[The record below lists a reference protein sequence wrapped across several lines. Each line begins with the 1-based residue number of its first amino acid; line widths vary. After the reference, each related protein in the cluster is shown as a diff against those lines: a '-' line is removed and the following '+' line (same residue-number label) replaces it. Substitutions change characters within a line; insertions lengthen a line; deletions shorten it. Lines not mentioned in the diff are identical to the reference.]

1 MAIRAGKQNIPC
13 ICVTNRTLCRDDFL
27 TRIDHI
33 AKKGV
38 ADAILLRE
46 KDLTEREYLE
56 LAEKVL
62 SICKSHN
69 RRCILH
75 TYYKAA
81 KELGCKEIHLPLPL
95 LQKMREEGAKQWFTT
110 VGTSVHSL
118 KQANLAMHLQ
128 ADYMTAGHIFE
139 TDCKKGLPGRG
150 LSFLSKVVC
159 KSEVPVYGIGGISAD
174 NAGQIMETGAA
185 GVCIMSGFIDCGRLP
200 ICSKC

>member
-1 MAIRAGKQNIPC
+1 MAIHTGKQNIPC

-46 KDLTEREYLE
+46 KDLAEREYLE

-62 SICKSHN
+62 SICKAHN

-95 LQKMREEGAKQWFTT
+95 LQKMREEGEKQWFTT

-185 GVCIMSGFIDCGRLP
+185 GVCIMSGFMLEIMN
-200 ICSKC
+200 

>member
-95 LQKMREEGAKQWFTT
+95 LQKMREEGEKEWFTT

-118 KQANLAMHLQ
+118 KQANIAMHLQ

-159 KSEVPVYGIGGISAD
+159 ESEVPVYGIGGISAD

-185 GVCIMSGFIDCGRLP
+185 GVCIMSGFMLE
-200 ICSKC
+200 SMN

>member
-1 MAIRAGKQNIPC
+1 MAIHTGKQNIPC

-38 ADAILLRE
+38 ADAILLRA

-62 SICKSHN
+62 SICKAHN

-95 LQKMREEGAKQWFTT
+95 LQKMREEGEKQWFTT

-185 GVCIMSGFIDCGRLP
+185 GVCIMSGFMLEIMN
-200 ICSKC
+200 

>member
-1 MAIRAGKQNIPC
+1 MAMHTGKQNIPC

-62 SICKSHN
+62 LICKSHN

-95 LQKMREEGAKQWFTT
+95 LQKMREEGEKEWFTT

-159 KSEVPVYGIGGISAD
+159 ESEVPVYGIGGISAD

-185 GVCIMSGFIDCGRLP
+185 GVCIMSGFMLE
-200 ICSKC
+200 SMN

>member
-46 KDLTEREYLE
+46 KDLTERENLE

-95 LQKMREEGAKQWFTT
+95 LQKMREEGEKEWFTT

-185 GVCIMSGFIDCGRLP
+185 GVCIMSGFMLE
-200 ICSKC
+200 SMN

>member
-33 AKKGV
+33 SKKGV

-185 GVCIMSGFIDCGRLP
+185 GVCIMSGFMLE
-200 ICSKC
+200 SMN

>member
-95 LQKMREEGAKQWFTT
+95 LQKMREEGEKEWFTT

-128 ADYMTAGHIFE
+128 ADYMMAGHIFE

-185 GVCIMSGFIDCGRLP
+185 GVCIMSGFMLE
-200 ICSKC
+200 SMN

>member
-13 ICVTNRTLCRDDFL
+13 ICVANRTLCRDDFL

-95 LQKMREEGAKQWFTT
+95 LQKMREEGEKEWFTT

-185 GVCIMSGFIDCGRLP
+185 GVCIMSGFMLE
-200 ICSKC
+200 SMN

>member
-95 LQKMREEGAKQWFTT
+95 LQKMREEGEKKWFTT

-159 KSEVPVYGIGGISAD
+159 ESEVPVYGIGGISAD
-174 NAGQIMETGAA
+174 NAGQVMETGAA
-185 GVCIMSGFIDCGRLP
+185 GVCIMSGFMLE
-200 ICSKC
+200 SMN

>member
-62 SICKSHN
+62 AICKSHN

-95 LQKMREEGAKQWFTT
+95 LQKMREEGEKEWFTT

-185 GVCIMSGFIDCGRLP
+185 GVCIMSGFMLE
-200 ICSKC
+200 SMN

>member
-1 MAIRAGKQNIPC
+1 MAIRTGKQNIPC

-81 KELGCKEIHLPLPL
+81 KELGCKEIHLSLPL
-95 LQKMREEGAKQWFTT
+95 LQKMREEGEKEWFTT

-174 NAGQIMETGAA
+174 NAGQVMETGAA
-185 GVCIMSGFIDCGRLP
+185 GVCIMSGFMLE
-200 ICSKC
+200 SMN

>member
-1 MAIRAGKQNIPC
+1 MAIHTGKQNIPC

-185 GVCIMSGFIDCGRLP
+185 GVCIMSGFMLE
-200 ICSKC
+200 SMS

>member
-62 SICKSHN
+62 SICKAHN

-159 KSEVPVYGIGGISAD
+159 ESEVPVYGIGGISAD

-185 GVCIMSGFIDCGRLP
+185 GVCIMSGFMLE
-200 ICSKC
+200 SMN

>member
-139 TDCKKGLPGRG
+139 TDCKKGLSGRG

-185 GVCIMSGFIDCGRLP
+185 GVCIMSGFMLE
-200 ICSKC
+200 SMN

>member
-1 MAIRAGKQNIPC
+1 MAIHTGKQNIPC

-62 SICKSHN
+62 SICKAHN

-95 LQKMREEGAKQWFTT
+95 LQKMREEGEKQWFTT

-185 GVCIMSGFIDCGRLP
+185 GVCIMSGFMLEIMN
-200 ICSKC
+200 

>member
-95 LQKMREEGAKQWFTT
+95 LQKMREEGEKQWFTT

-118 KQANLAMHLQ
+118 KQANLAIHLQ

-159 KSEVPVYGIGGISAD
+159 ESEVPVYGIGGISAD

-185 GVCIMSGFIDCGRLP
+185 GVCIMSGFMLE
-200 ICSKC
+200 SMN

>member
-1 MAIRAGKQNIPC
+1 MAIHTGKQNIPC

-95 LQKMREEGAKQWFTT
+95 LQKMREEGEKEWFTT

-159 KSEVPVYGIGGISAD
+159 ESEVPVYGIGGISAD
-174 NAGQIMETGAA
+174 NAGKIMETGAA
-185 GVCIMSGFIDCGRLP
+185 GVCIMSGFMLE
-200 ICSKC
+200 SMN

>member
-95 LQKMREEGAKQWFTT
+95 LQKMREEGEKEWFTT

-174 NAGQIMETGAA
+174 NAGQVMETGAA
-185 GVCIMSGFIDCGRLP
+185 GVCIMSGFMLE
-200 ICSKC
+200 SMN

>member
-81 KELGCKEIHLPLPL
+81 KELGCKEIHLPIPL
-95 LQKMREEGAKQWFTT
+95 LQKMREEGEKEWFTT

-159 KSEVPVYGIGGISAD
+159 ESEVPVYGIGGISAD

-185 GVCIMSGFIDCGRLP
+185 GVCIMSGFMLE
-200 ICSKC
+200 SMN

>member
-1 MAIRAGKQNIPC
+1 M
-13 ICVTNRTLCRDDFL
+13 TL

-62 SICKSHN
+62 SICKAHN

-95 LQKMREEGAKQWFTT
+95 LQKMREEGEKQWFTT

-185 GVCIMSGFIDCGRLP
+185 GVCIMSGFMLE
-200 ICSKC
+200 SMN

>member
-95 LQKMREEGAKQWFTT
+95 LQKMREEGAKEWFTT

-159 KSEVPVYGIGGISAD
+159 ESEVPVYGIGGISAD

-185 GVCIMSGFIDCGRLP
+185 GVCIMSGFMLE
-200 ICSKC
+200 SMN

>member
-1 MAIRAGKQNIPC
+1 MAIHTGEQNIPC
-13 ICVTNRTLCRDDFL
+13 ICVTNRTLCRDDYL
-27 TRIDHI
+27 TRIEYI
-33 AKKGV
+33 AEKGV

-46 KDLTEREYLE
+46 KDLTEREYYE

-62 SICKSHN
+62 SICKRHN

-81 KELGCKEIHLPLPL
+81 KELGCREIHLPLPV
-95 LQKMREEGAKQWFTT
+95 LQKMREEGEKEWFTT

-118 KQANLAMHLQ
+118 KQAELAMHLK

-150 LSFLSKVVC
+150 ISFLRKVVRE
-159 KSEVPVYGIGGISAD
+159 SAVPVYGIGGISAD
-174 NAGQIMETGAA
+174 NAGQVREAGAA
-185 GVCIMSGFIDCGRLP
+185 GVCIMSGFMLE
-200 ICSKC
+200 SMK

>member
-1 MAIRAGKQNIPC
+1 MAIHTGKQNIPC

-62 SICKSHN
+62 SICKAHN

-81 KELGCKEIHLPLPL
+81 KELGCKEIYLPLPL
-95 LQKMREEGAKQWFTT
+95 LQKMREEGEKQWFTT

-185 GVCIMSGFIDCGRLP
+185 GVCIMSGFMLEIMN
-200 ICSKC
+200 

>member
-27 TRIDHI
+27 KRIDHI

-185 GVCIMSGFIDCGRLP
+185 GVCIMSGFMLE
-200 ICSKC
+200 SMN

>member
-1 MAIRAGKQNIPC
+1 MAIHTGKQNIPC

-62 SICKSHN
+62 LICKSHN

-95 LQKMREEGAKQWFTT
+95 LQKMREEGEKEWFTT

-118 KQANLAMHLQ
+118 KQANLVMHLQ

-159 KSEVPVYGIGGISAD
+159 ESEVPVYGIGGISAD

-185 GVCIMSGFIDCGRLP
+185 GVCIMSGFMLE
-200 ICSKC
+200 SMN

>member
-81 KELGCKEIHLPLPL
+81 KELGCKEIHLPRPL
-95 LQKMREEGAKQWFTT
+95 LQKMREEGEKEWFTT

-150 LSFLSKVVC
+150 LSFLSNVVC
-159 KSEVPVYGIGGISAD
+159 ESEVPVYGIGGISAD
-174 NAGQIMETGAA
+174 NAGQVMETGAA
-185 GVCIMSGFIDCGRLP
+185 GVCIMSGFMLE
-200 ICSKC
+200 SMN

>member
-128 ADYMTAGHIFE
+128 ADYMTAGHIFV

-185 GVCIMSGFIDCGRLP
+185 GVCIMSGFMLE
-200 ICSKC
+200 SMN

>member
-56 LAEKVL
+56 LAEKVF

-95 LQKMREEGAKQWFTT
+95 LQKMREEGEKEWFTT

-185 GVCIMSGFIDCGRLP
+185 GVCIMSGFMLE
-200 ICSKC
+200 SMN